1 MTDFSLQVEKRS
13 GAGSKGRHLR
23 AAGLVPAV
31 VYGGNGGTQTIQ
43 LGARELDRTLEKGG
57 ASSLLYLVGP
67 DFPKTRVLIRE
78 LQRHP
83 VRRNVL
89 HVDFVRVAAGQKIT
103 MAVPLHVVGHA
114 PATELGAV
122 LLQNVDS
129 LEITCLPDDLPHAIE
144 IDISGMAEVNDRIF
158 ARDLALKRVVRP
170 ACAVRRVQTASVLA
184 ETGVDFTIRI
194 AATVHMGFPDVKF
207 RLDGIRVEVGSIA
220 CE

>member
-158 ARDLALKRVVRP
+158 ARDLALP
-170 ACAVRRVQTASVLA
+170 AGVTLAHDFGDEPLVAMNLSRAAAHADDEEDETPAEVEIISERRKEA
-184 ETGVDFTIRI
+184 E
-194 AATVHMGFPDVKF
+194 
-207 RLDGIRVEVGSIA
+207 
-220 CE
+220 

>member
-13 GAGSKGRHLR
+13 SAGSKGRHLR

-31 VYGGNGGTQTIQ
+31 VYGGNDGTQTIQ

-57 ASSLLYLVGP
+57 ATSLLYLVGP

-89 HVDFVRVAAGQKIT
+89 HVDFVRVAAGQKIV
-103 MAVPLHVVGHA
+103 MAVPLHVVGQA
-114 PATELGAV
+114 PATEFGAV

-129 LEITCLPDDLPHAIE
+129 LEISCLPDDLPHAIE
-144 IDISGMAEVNDRIF
+144 IDVSGLVEVNDRIY
-158 ARDLALKRVVRP
+158 ARDLKLP
-170 ACAVRRVQTASVLA
+170 AGVTLA
-184 ETGVDFTIRI
+184 HDYADEPLVAMNLSRAAAHADDEETG
-194 AATVHMGFPDVKF
+194 APAE
-207 RLDGIRVEVGSIA
+207 VEIISERRKEA
-220 CE
+220 E

>member
-13 GAGSKGRHLR
+13 GAGGKGRHLR

-57 ASSLLYLVGP
+57 ATSLLYLVGP

-144 IDISGMAEVNDRIF
+144 IDVSGMAEVNDRIF
-158 ARDLALKRVVRP
+158 ARDLALP
-170 ACAVRRVQTASVLA
+170 AGVTLAHDFGDEPLVAMNLSRAAAHADDEEDETPAEVEIISERRKEA
-184 ETGVDFTIRI
+184 E
-194 AATVHMGFPDVKF
+194 
-207 RLDGIRVEVGSIA
+207 
-220 CE
+220 